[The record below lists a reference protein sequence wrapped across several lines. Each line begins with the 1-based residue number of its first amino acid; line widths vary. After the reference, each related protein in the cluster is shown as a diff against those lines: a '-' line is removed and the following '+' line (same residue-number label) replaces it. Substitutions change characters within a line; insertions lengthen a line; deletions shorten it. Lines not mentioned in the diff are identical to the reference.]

1 MLRKLSERMHNEEKG
16 FTLIELLVVILIIGI
31 LAAIALPAFLGQ
43 REKGQDSEAKSNV
56 RNVVSHMESCFTTA
70 ATYTGCNATHGDIA
84 GQGISVVNGTTPA
97 EGEVAITGQD
107 DDSYILKGE
116 SKSGND
122 FTYTKNGGTVSKT
135 CSGDGGCNGGSW

>member
-1 MLRKLSERMHNEEKG
+1 MLRKLSERIHNEEKG

-70 ATYTGCNATHGDIA
+70 ESYATCNAGHADVT
-84 GQGISVVNGTTPA
+84 GQGITVVNGTTPG
-97 EGEVAITGQD
+97 EGEVGISNLGDTT
-107 DDSYILKGE
+107 YTLIGE
-116 SKSGND
+116 SKSTND
-122 FTYTKNGGTVSKT
+122 FTYAKNGGTVTKS
-135 CSGDGGCNGGSW
+135 CNGDGGCNGGSW